1 MICIRR
7 CPNLFHYQL
16 TMKQMMLFM
25 ECMMMYYHQFSN
37 SNNFYCLSEVQG
49 ASSWDSIRV
58 RFQVAVLLQHGH
70 GLKNRGT
77 NRKKIPPGKLACP
90 PKRGQLPLIPYNFS
104 CPIHQKKW
112 EFFHNQFHEVIECV
126 SWKQE
131 MEPHWFSNLN
141 KNLGS
146 LTGFTWKWEPFF
158 ERDCFFWKPIIFR
171 FHSFNFGCAIL
182 SSFRS

>member
-70 GLKNRGT
+70 GFKNRGT

-104 CPIHQKKW
+104 CPIHQKKNGS
-112 EFFHNQFHEVIECV
+112 FSITNSMRSLSV
-126 SWKQE
+126 S
-131 MEPHWFSNLN
+131 PGN
-141 KNLGS
+141 KRWS
-146 LTGFTWKWEPFF
+146 LTDFQTSTKTLEV
-158 ERDCFFWKPIIFR
+158 
-171 FHSFNFGCAIL
+171 
-182 SSFRS
+182 